1 MLVRFDQV
9 AHFIVNAR
17 SYLPRNLAPDFTQY
31 LSERPEMSSQDES
44 SRKAKTTRKK
54 NKMKEEKEKKTLQVR
69 DLTPTK
75 DVRGGN
81 RRARGHAF
89 GLNRQEDPRQ
99 ALRNVNGI
107 FMLPQ

>member
-1 MLVRFDQV
+1 
-9 AHFIVNAR
+9 
-17 SYLPRNLAPDFTQY
+17 
-31 LSERPEMSSQDES
+31 MSSQDES

-54 NKMKEEKEKKTLQVR
+54 NKMKEKKTLQVR

-81 RRARGHAF
+81 RHHRGHRGHAF
-89 GLNRQEDPRQ
+89 AFGLHRQEDLRQ
-99 ALRNVNGI
+99 ARRGAPGI